1 MCRQSPPSKVKHHF
15 STVSVNKVILIGNV
29 GTNPEIRYIENRPI
43 ATFRLATNERERTR
57 PDGTKMP
64 ERTEWHTII
73 MWDST
78 AEFAEKYIRT
88 GSRLYVEG
96 KIRYRIWEDRN
107 AIKRNVTEI
116 YVDNFELLGT
126 K

>member
-1 MCRQSPPSKVKHHF
+1 M
-15 STVSVNKVILIGNV
+15 SVNKVILIGNV
-29 GTNPEIRYIENRPI
+29 GTDPEIRYVETRPI
-43 ATFRLATNERERTR
+43 ASFRMATNERERTLA
-57 PDGTKMP
+57 DGTKIP
-64 ERTEWHTII
+64 ERTEWHSII
-73 MWDST
+73 MWDGA
-78 AEFAEKYIRT
+78 AEFAEKYIRK

-116 YVDNFELLGT
+116 YVDNFELLGF

>member
-1 MCRQSPPSKVKHHF
+1 
-15 STVSVNKVILIGNV
+15 
-29 GTNPEIRYIENRPI
+29 EIRYIETRPI
-43 ATFRLATNERERTR
+43 ASFRMATNERERTL
-57 PDGTKMP
+57 PDGSKIP
-64 ERTEWHTII
+64 ERTEWHSIV
-73 MWDST
+73 MWDGA
-78 AEFAEKYIRT
+78 AEFAEKYIRK

-116 YVDNFELLGT
+116 YVDNFELLGF